1 MLVIFHDNGIK
12 GLEGS
17 TEYSIGELEK
27 KGGLNALLTEYEKAG
42 ITVLRW
48 FFA

>member
-12 GLEGS
+12 GQEGF
-17 TEYSIGELEK
+17 TEYSIGELET
-27 KGGLNALLTEYEKAG
+27 KGGLNTLLSEYEKTG